1 MGKFTD
7 NDRARLDELISRYP
21 TKKAALLPALWV
33 AQEVY
38 GGWLPPEAMEEVAVH
53 LELPT
58 ADVQGVATFYTMYN
72 KEPRGQHAI
81 EICYNVSCMVL
92 GAEQLIQHCER
103 KLGVSATG
111 GTTPDGVFT
120 LARVECLGACCN
132 APAVQ
137 VGGTYYENVSFD
149 QMDALI
155 AKLKSAPSEVMSPP
169 QAAMPEMREF

>member
-1 MGKFTD
+1 MGKFTEIEK
-7 NDRARLDELISRYP
+7 ARLDELVSRYP

-38 GGWLPPEAMEEVAVH
+38 GGWLPLEAMDEVAQY
-53 LELPT
+53 LELPA

-72 KEPRGQHAI
+72 KEPRGKHAI
-81 EICYNVSCMVL
+81 EICHNVSCMVL

-103 KLGVSATG
+103 RLGVSATG
-111 GTTPDGVFT
+111 ETTPDGVFT

-137 VGGTYYENVSFD
+137 VGGKYYEDVTLP

-155 AKLKSAPSEVMSPP
+155 ESLKSTPSEVEKPP
-169 QAAMPEMREF
+169 QAQMAEMREF

>member
-1 MGKFTD
+1 MGKFTATD
-7 NDRARLDELISRYP
+7 KARLDELISRYP

-38 GGWLPPEAMEEVAVH
+38 GGWLPLDAMEEVAVH

-81 EICYNVSCMVL
+81 EICHNVSCMVL

-103 KLGVSATG
+103 RLGVSATG
-111 GTTPDGVFT
+111 ETTTDGIFT

-137 VGGTYYENVSFD
+137 VGGTYYENVSFER
-149 QMDALI
+149 MDALLET
-155 AKLKSAPSEVMSPP
+155 LKTASSEVVNPP
-169 QAAMPEMREF
+169 QAGLPEMKEL